1 MVHIKKEILK
11 KKKEEGAL
19 VEGVYEALIRV
30 TLS

>member
-11 KKKEEGAL
+11 KKKKRAGV
-19 VEGVYEALIRV
+19 VEGVYEVLIRV